1 MLPGAKFVN
10 NNDLLLHGIFQEENT
25 KFFTQMSAPLALSY
39 KWRDLGAQEH
49 CEEL

>member
-25 KFFTQMSAPLALSY
+25 KLFTQMSTPLALSY
-39 KWRDLGAQEH
+39 KWRNLGAQEH
-49 CEEL
+49 CE